1 MDAKEKWKRLNN
13 PQGVED
19 YGLLMTGDELKQFAE
34 GRELLKAVESFEL
47 ARKSLKKDLG
57 EIEGIAAKLGRH
69 CAKTIEKIT
78 YGCFEIFRGG
88 LMDELELEAR
98 LQAELSEQK
107 RWQDL
112 DYGMAAWHEGRA
124 SAFKEQLA
132 DLAKTPDAA
141 DAELKKLGVEI
152 RGLKS
157 NKSKQ

>member
-1 MDAKEKWKRLNN
+1 MPQLKKFLEGARDNCKQNQDKAKHDLNDLNVAFLEGQIFLANFILEK
-13 PQGVED
+13 
-19 YGLLMTGDELKQFAE
+19 YSDELKQLDCDHE
-34 GRELLKAVESFEL
+34 KMMDKQELL
-47 ARKSLKKDLG
+47 
-57 EIEGIAAKLGRH
+57 II
-69 CAKTIEKIT
+69 I
-78 YGCFEIFRGG
+78 
-88 LMDELELEAR
+88 
-98 LQAELSEQK
+98 QAELSEQK

-132 DLAKTPDAA
+132 DLAKAPDAA